1 MYIRRRRRVKAE
13 EVVKKI
19 APNEIIGIMKPG
31 LSAAEQRSMYLD
43 GVAKA
48 EQIRDFLIERNIAG
62 ISAVQFNR
70 LGYNSLDAGIEAVQG
85 SSGYTET
92 ADVMISIQADSVLRE
107 CGMFYHE
114 FMKNRFGR
122 NSDIFQTRCD
132 FMRMKWFDATQ
143 EELTHYQELRTE
155 ADAVMANQMMSRGP
169 RPPKR
174 GAAPPPPPKAPQSAP
189 QEQLPSRPGE
199 RVASMI

>member
-1 MYIRRRRRVKAE
+1 
-13 EVVKKI
+13 
-19 APNEIIGIMKPG
+19 
-31 LSAAEQRSMYLD
+31 
-43 GVAKA
+43 
-48 EQIRDFLIERNIAG
+48 
-62 ISAVQFNR
+62 
-70 LGYNSLDAGIEAVQG
+70 
-85 SSGYTET
+85 
-92 ADVMISIQADSVLRE
+92 MISIKSDSVLRE

-114 FMKNRFGR
+114 FLKNRFGR

-155 ADAVMANQMMSRGP
+155 SDAVMANQMMSRGP

-174 GAAPPPPPKAPQSAP
+174 GAAPPPPPKAQQSAP

-199 RVASMI
+199 RVAAMI